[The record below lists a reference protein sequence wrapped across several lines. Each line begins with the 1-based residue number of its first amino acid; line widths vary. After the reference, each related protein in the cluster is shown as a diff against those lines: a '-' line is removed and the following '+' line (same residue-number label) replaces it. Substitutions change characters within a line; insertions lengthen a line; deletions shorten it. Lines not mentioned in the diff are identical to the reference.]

1 MRLIALLWLACSF
14 VCAAPMR
21 IVSTAPSITEIL
33 FALGLGPQVVGVTTY
48 CNYPAE
54 AQKIRRIGTWMTFNM
69 EAILETRPNLVVVQQ
84 TEIHDDAKFK
94 AVSLQ
99 TLNVRL
105 DSIPRIVDSI
115 RAIGAATGTQRQAAE
130 LTGRIQRE
138 LDIVRKRVAG
148 RPPTSVMFVVGRTPG
163 ALEGIIAVGKRS
175 YLSEVMEIAGG
186 RNIFEDSVV
195 GYPKVGMEE
204 ILARNP
210 QVIIDMGEHPDASSL
225 SEAQRLKEVEM
236 WRKYASLQAAKKD
249 RIHIVSSDL
258 YVQPGPRMI
267 ELARVM
273 AELFHPELKPSELK
287 K

>member
-1 MRLIALLWLACSF
+1 VRLILLLCLTCSLAS
-14 VCAAPMR
+14 AAPLK

-48 CNYPAE
+48 CNYPPE
-54 AQKIRRIGTWMTFNM
+54 AKKIRRIGTWMTFNM
-69 EAILETRPNLVVVQQ
+69 EAILQTRPDLVVVQE

-94 AVSLQ
+94 AVSLK

-105 DSIPRIVDSI
+105 DSIPRILDSI
-115 RAIGAATGTQRQAAE
+115 RAIGAATGSQRQAAE
-130 LTGRIQRE
+130 LTIRIQRE
-138 LDIVRKRVAG
+138 LEAVRKRVAG
-148 RPPTSVMFVVGRTPG
+148 RPPTRVMFVVGRTPG

-186 RNIFEDSVV
+186 RNIFEDSIV

-225 SEAQRLKEVEM
+225 SEPQRKKEVEM
-236 WRKYASLQAAKKD
+236 WKKYSSIAASKSD

-258 YVQPGPRMI
+258 YVHPGPRVI

-273 AELFHPELKPSELK
+273 AELFHPELKD
-287 K
+287 